1 MRLGNVVGHSAAFLP
16 DLVEFG
22 GAAGEPQGRE
32 DDHLLLDV
40 LRRHLGHREAQRPRR
55 HRRGVAVDPRGVG
68 DQAAVGVVERDDGLR
83 ADHLGA
89 VRVEP
94 PRDPAGGALR
104 GLEGDGDRVRG
115 GVVVVE
121 EGGAQVREVGA
132 GAERSVT
139 GEGVAGARLR
149 VTGGGGGDQRS
160 EEKKGDEIERGRHCC
175 SFDRIGRE
183 EDESTELLI

>member
-16 DLVEFG
+16 DLVELG

-40 LRRHLGHREAQRPRR
+40 FRRHVGHRKAQRLRRHRG
-55 HRRGVAVDPRGVG
+55 GVAVDPRGVG

-89 VRVEP
+89 VGVEP

-121 EGGAQVREVGA
+121 EGGAQMREVGA
-132 GAERSVT
+132 GAERSVA
-139 GEGVAGARLR
+139 GEGVAGARLLR
-149 VTGGGGGDQRS
+149 VTGDGGGDQCS
-160 EEKKGDEIERGRHCC
+160 EEKKGDEIEK
-175 SFDRIGRE
+175 
-183 EDESTELLI
+183 